1 MADKIRQLQKELGT
15 IIKGKKEVTDK
26 IIMAV
31 LARGHV
37 LLEDVPGVGKTTTA
51 LALCRLMGMDFN
63 RIQFTP
69 DVVPSDVTGFTMY
82 EKQTGKFIYRPG
94 AVMCNMLLAD
104 EINRT
109 SSKTQA
115 ALLEVMEEGKVTVDN
130 ETHPVPQ
137 PFVVI
142 ATENPTGS
150 SGTQMLPES
159 QLDRFMISLSMG
171 YPDHENLVELLRDR
185 QTTNPLEKAT
195 AVITKEEVVML
206 QDQVQKVYMAD
217 SILNYI
223 ATLAEATRNHPMITL
238 GLSPRGTLALCRMTK
253 AAAFME
259 ERDYVIPED
268 VKRVFTDV
276 TAHRMI
282 LDSRARYQEQSAKDI
297 LEEIL
302 KDTEAPK
309 VEGECKTG
317 FYYLYGSY
325 CLPWLRFLPESGYMP
340 SFCFCPPL
348 R

>member
-1 MADKIRQLQKELGT
+1 MADKITQLQRELGT

-51 LALCRLMGMDFN
+51 LALCRFMGMDFN

-159 QLDRFMISLSMG
+159 QLDRFMVSLSMG

-268 VKRVFTDV
+268 VKRVFIDV
-276 TAHRMI
+276 AAHRMI

-309 VEGECKTG
+309 VEGE
-317 FYYLYGSY
+317 
-325 CLPWLRFLPESGYMP
+325 
-340 SFCFCPPL
+340 
-348 R
+348 